1 MVEMLLEEEGLKAI
15 VPRGYDHNVCTV
27 CETHCV
33 RMNEI
38 KSEIAKSE
46 MRNARR
52 ARAAGKSARDAGERE
67 SASPHEKSPRSI
79 DGDEPSGEL
88 SRERVSS

>member
-15 VPRGYDHNVCTV
+15 VPRGYDTQRSVCTV

-38 KSEIAKSE
+38 KSEIAKK
-46 MRNARR
+46 RR
-52 ARAAGKSARDAGERE
+52 LLAVAERAVAKAGGETRAG
-67 SASPHEKSPRSI
+67 
-79 DGDEPSGEL
+79 
-88 SRERVSS
+88 

>member
-38 KSEIAKSE
+38 KSEIAKK
-46 MRNARR
+46 RR
-52 ARAAGKSARDAGERE
+52 LLAVAERAVAKAGGETRAG
-67 SASPHEKSPRSI
+67 
-79 DGDEPSGEL
+79 
-88 SRERVSS
+88 